1 MPTVLP
7 TPRVAPAKK
16 RSLLRIVF
24 DLVFNTAF
32 VVGAL
37 VLTFV
42 VLVRECGA
50 GARGTIMRAARP
62 TRPHCPSSNR
72 CSPPKPVN
80 PRAFCPRIEQQ
91 QARTGCF
98 APGKFGVNF
107 HVRTQ
112 ATLEFGST
120 ESLSGADWISRSMP

>member
-42 VLVRECGA
+42 VLVREERY
-50 GARGTIMRAARP
+50 ARGAA
-62 TRPHCPSSNR
+62 
-72 CSPPKPVN
+72 
-80 PRAFCPRIEQQ
+80 
-91 QARTGCF
+91 
-98 APGKFGVNF
+98 
-107 HVRTQ
+107 
-112 ATLEFGST
+112 
-120 ESLSGADWISRSMP
+120 